1 MTGRRSFAG
10 MTSSP
15 KSNCV
20 TPILKPLIQTKA
32 ADMAASNTEL
42 ELAYADCRNITRREA
57 KNFYYAVVTLPPD
70 KRKAIYAAYAFCR
83 HCDDAVDDGDSE
95 EDKLSALAELQA
107 SLDEAYRG
115 RPGTPE
121 FLALSDA
128 ADRYAIPQEYFSEII
143 RGVESDLVKT
153 RYQDFDELRE
163 YCYRVA
169 SVVGLVCLQIFQ
181 YRDAAAREYAV
192 DLGLAMQ
199 LTNIIRDV
207 REDWSMGRVYLPQDE
222 MARFGYTEEQL
233 AAGVRND
240 AFVELL
246 RFQGQ
251 RARDYFRSGFRLLP
265 CLPRRSRACPAAL
278 GAIYSRVLDR
288 IEASG
293 YDVLGERRIALSGGE
308 KARIAARAWVAST
321 LSLPVSPV

>member
-1 MTGRRSFAG
+1 
-10 MTSSP
+10 
-15 KSNCV
+15 
-20 TPILKPLIQTKA
+20 
-32 ADMAASNTEL
+32 MAASNTEL

-57 KNFYYAVVTLPPD
+57 KNFYYAMVTLPQE

-83 HCDDAVDDGDSE
+83 QCDDSVDDAASPE
-95 EDKLSALAELQA
+95 AKLSALAEMQA
-107 SLDEAYRG
+107 NLEEAFRG
-115 RPGTPE
+115 RPATPV
-121 FLALSDA
+121 FLALTDA
-128 ADRYAIPQEYFSEII
+128 AERYAIPQEYFSEII

-153 RYQDFDELRE
+153 RYRDFEELRE

-181 YRDAAAREYAV
+181 YRDAVAREHAV

-222 MARFGYTEEQL
+222 MARFGYSEEQL

-251 RARDYFRSGFRLLP
+251 RARGYFRSGFRLLP
-265 CLPRRSRACPAAL
+265 YLSRRSRACPAAL

-293 YDVLGERRIALSGGE
+293 YDVLDGRRIALSGGE
-308 KARIAARAWVAST
+308 KARIAACAWVGSM
-321 LSLPVSPV
+321 LPLPSLPA

>member
-1 MTGRRSFAG
+1 MA
-10 MTSSP
+10 TS
-15 KSNCV
+15 N
-20 TPILKPLIQTKA
+20 A
-32 ADMAASNTEL
+32 EL
-42 ELAYADCRNITRREA
+42 EFAYADCRNITRREA

-70 KRKAIYAAYAFCR
+70 KRKAVYAAYAFCR
-83 HCDDAVDDGDSE
+83 QCDDSVDEAASPE
-95 EDKLSALAELQA
+95 AKLSALTDLQVNLA
-107 SLDEAYRG
+107 LAYEG
-115 RPGTPE
+115 RPATPV
-121 FLALSDA
+121 FLALADT
-128 ADRYAIPQEYFSEII
+128 ADRYDIPQEYFSEII

-169 SVVGLVCLQIFQ
+169 SVVGLVCLQIFE
-181 YRDAAAREYAV
+181 YRDPAARDYAV

-199 LTNIIRDV
+199 LTNIVRDV

-233 AAGVRND
+233 GAGIHND

-251 RARDYFRSGFRLLP
+251 RARSYFRSGFRLLP
-265 CLPRRSRACPAAL
+265 YLSRRSRACPAAL

-293 YDVLGERRIALSGGE
+293 YDVLGEQRIALSGSE
-308 KARIAARAWVAST
+308 KARIAARAWMASM
-321 LSLPVSPV
+321 LSLPGSSS

>member
-1 MTGRRSFAG
+1 MAV
-10 MTSSP
+10 SS
-15 KSNCV
+15 
-20 TPILKPLIQTKA
+20 A
-32 ADMAASNTEL
+32 EL

-57 KNFYYAVVTLPPD
+57 KNFYYAVVTLPQE
-70 KRKAIYAAYAFCR
+70 KRKAIYAAYSFCR
-83 HCDDAVDDGDSE
+83 QCDDSVDEAASPE
-95 EDKLSALAELQA
+95 AKLSALADLQVNLA
-107 SLDEAYRG
+107 LAYEG
-115 RPGTPE
+115 RPATPV
-121 FLALSDA
+121 FLALADT
-128 ADRYAIPQEYFSEII
+128 ADRYDIPQEYFSEII

-181 YRDAAAREYAV
+181 YPPQDGAAAREYAV

-199 LTNIIRDV
+199 LTNIVRDV

-233 AAGVRND
+233 AAGIRND

-251 RARDYFRSGFRLLP
+251 RARAYFRSGFRLLP
-265 CLPRRSRACPAAL
+265 YLSRRSRACPAAL

-293 YDVLGERRIALSGGE
+293 YDVLGERRIALSGSE
-308 KARIAARAWVAST
+308 KARIAARAWMASM
-321 LSLPVSPV
+321 LSLPGSPA

>member
-1 MTGRRSFAG
+1 MAV
-10 MTSSP
+10 SS
-15 KSNCV
+15 
-20 TPILKPLIQTKA
+20 A
-32 ADMAASNTEL
+32 EL

-57 KNFYYAVVTLPPD
+57 KNFYYAVVTLPQE
-70 KRKAIYAAYAFCR
+70 KRKAIYAAYSFCR
-83 HCDDAVDDGDSE
+83 QCDDSVDEAASPE
-95 EDKLSALAELQA
+95 AKLSALADLQVN
-107 SLDEAYRG
+107 LTLAYEG
-115 RPGTPE
+115 HPATPV
-121 FLALSDA
+121 FLALADT
-128 ADRYAIPQEYFSEII
+128 ADRYDIPQEYFSEII

-181 YRDAAAREYAV
+181 YPPQDGAAAREYAV

-199 LTNIIRDV
+199 LTNIVRDV

-233 AAGVRND
+233 AAGIRND

-251 RARDYFRSGFRLLP
+251 RARAYFRSGFRLLP
-265 CLPRRSRACPAAL
+265 YLSRRSRACPAAL

-293 YDVLGERRIALSGGE
+293 YDVLGERRIALSGSE
-308 KARIAARAWVAST
+308 KARIAARAWMASM
-321 LSLPVSPV
+321 LSLPGSPA